1 MLYRSDYH
9 PVRLR
14 KARTR
19 TLIQAAGLLEKAGLF
34 ECVGLE
40 MGDDLQ
46 KDPETFEGAATL
58 MGAFLSLCDTFHS
71 QESEAQK
78 LLWAARGKHALAK
91 GKETL

>member
-58 MGAFLSLCDTFHS
+58 MGAFLSLYDTFHS

-78 LLWAARGKHALAK
+78 LLWAARGKYALAK

>member
-19 TLIQAAGLLEKAGLF
+19 TLIQAAGLLQKAGLF

-71 QESEAQK
+71 EESEAQK
-78 LLWAARGKHALAK
+78 LLWVARGKRELAK